1 MDKSAFLVSI
11 RELENISFQAGQVQE
26 RILAI
31 SAIITDE
38 DLVESS
44 IAKLV
49 ESSTAKLV
57 EKLRVLEEQRAVLNG
72 KIIQLTTIDN
82 E

>member
-1 MDKSAFLVSI
+1 MNKRPFLVSI
-11 RELENISFQAGQVQE
+11 KELENISFQAGQVQE

-38 DLVESS
+38 EL
-44 IAKLV
+44 I

-57 EKLRVLEEQRAVLNG
+57 EKLRVLEEQRSVLNG
-72 KIIQLTTIDN
+72 KIIQLATIDN